1 MENKDV
7 LIETIK
13 DDTFY
18 EICEHKMW
26 MNMDKDHIFFNRKCI
41 FRTRSELDDY
51 RFRNSLL
58 FFKLPEFEDRFLLFL
73 LGDIDEFD
81 INNPSH
87 GCEKN
92 LRLAYVRVDD
102 YGYDYLE
109 EIKDEQAL
117 EAANERINHYLY
129 DKNDISRADY
139 RIMQAMKMLSGCV
152 IE

>member
-1 MENKDV
+1 M
-7 LIETIK
+7 
-13 DDTFY
+13 
-18 EICEHKMW
+18 
-26 MNMDKDHIFFNRKCI
+26 
-41 FRTRSELDDY
+41 
-51 RFRNSLL
+51 L

-117 EAANERINHYLY
+117 AAANERINHYLY

-139 RIMQAMKMLSGCV
+139 RIMQAMKMLSCCV